1 MAWNALA
8 VVGGDIGG
16 AQLEP
21 AAAGHGVAG
30 VDREIHDHLLE
41 LRNVDPHRPQ
51 IAAMHHLQRDLFADQ
66 PAQQHVEIGQHLA
79 EIEHLRPHRLLAR
92 EGQQMPHQA
101 RRPVGILLDLH
112 DVLERR
118 VGRLVGI
125 EQEIGRHHDGGQH
138 IVEIV
143 GDAAGELAD
152 QLHFLRLRDLG
163 LELALRRGLERVD
176 DGRFLVALGLLDR
189 RDIEA
194 AEALARP
201 GQHRIDRGDI
211 GLAGR
216 RGTDGGFERRPVALG
231 DDGADRAVL
240 ALGAPGAVE
249 QPREQ
254 RIGADD
260 AALLVDGRD
269 RHRRVVEKPREADV
283 G

>member
-1 MAWNALA
+1 
-8 VVGGDIGG
+8 
-16 AQLEP
+16 
-21 AAAGHGVAG
+21 
-30 VDREIHDHLLE
+30 
-41 LRNVDPHRPQ
+41 
-51 IAAMHHLQRDLFADQ
+51 
-66 PAQQHVEIGQHLA
+66 
-79 EIEHLRPHRLLAR
+79 
-92 EGQQMPHQA
+92 MPHQA

-118 VGRLVGI
+118 IGRLVRV

-143 GDAAGELAD
+143 SDAAGELAD
-152 QLHFLRLRDLG
+152 QFHFLRLRDLG

-176 DGRFLVALGLLDR
+176 DGRFLVALGLFDR
-189 RDIEA
+189 GDIET

-201 GQHRIDRGDI
+201 GQHRIDRRDI
-211 GLAGR
+211 GLAV
-216 RGTDGGFERRPVALG
+216 RGGADGGVQRRPVALG

-240 ALGAPGAVE
+240 AVGAAGAVK

-269 RHRRVVEKPREADV
+269 RHRRVVEKPHEADV

>member
-1 MAWNALA
+1 MTL
-8 VVGGDIGG
+8 VG
-16 AQLEP
+16 AQLEL

-30 VDREIHDHLLE
+30 IDRQIHDHLLE

-51 IAAMHHLQRDLFADQ
+51 IAAVHHLQRDLFADQ

-163 LELALRRGLERVD
+163 FELALRRGLERVD
-176 DGRFLVALGLLDR
+176 DGRFLVALGLFDR
-189 RDIEA
+189 GDIET

-201 GQHRIDRGDI
+201 GQHRIDRRDV

-216 RGTDGGFERRPVALG
+216 RGTDGGFKRRPVAFG
-231 DDGADRAVL
+231 DDGADRAIL
-240 ALGAPGAVE
+240 ALGTPGAVE
-249 QPREQ
+249 EPREQ

-260 AALLVDGRD
+260 AALLVDGGD

>member
-1 MAWNALA
+1 
-8 VVGGDIGG
+8 
-16 AQLEP
+16 
-21 AAAGHGVAG
+21 
-30 VDREIHDHLLE
+30 
-41 LRNVDPHRPQ
+41 
-51 IAAMHHLQRDLFADQ
+51 
-66 PAQQHVEIGQHLA
+66 
-79 EIEHLRPHRLLAR
+79 
-92 EGQQMPHQA
+92 MPHQA
-101 RRPVGILLDLH
+101 RRPVGVLLDLH

-118 VGRLVGI
+118 IGRLVRV

-138 IVEIV
+138 VVEVV

-152 QLHFLRLRDLG
+152 QLHLLLLRDLG
-163 LELALRRGLERVD
+163 LELALRRGLERID

-189 RDIEA
+189 GDIEA

-201 GQHRIDRGDI
+201 GQHRIDRRDV

-216 RGTDGGFERRPVALG
+216 RGADGGFERRPVALG

-240 ALGAPGAVE
+240 ALAAARAVE

-269 RHRRVVEKPREADV
+269 RHRRVVEKPHEADFGGALRIGAV
-283 G
+283 VAARD